1 MLETATLATS
11 ASTGPAAYRPRRPAA
26 TLLHRT
32 VREHL
37 EIYLATTSHDEDLAS
52 SVPFHVQKAFRE
64 YLRCGMES
72 LRDPA
77 FGDDSHTGSR
87 APTAR
92 PAAMTS

>member
-1 MLETATLATS
+1 MLGTATQAPS
-11 ASTGPAAYRPRRPAA
+11 ANTGPAVYRHRRPAA

-37 EIYLATTSHDEDLAS
+37 ETYLATAGHGDDLPS